1 MLKIASSKSYA
12 DKLNFWDKCLVSLI
26 NISVGQRCYNLVGTK
41 TAKTSEFVVNLKNQL
56 EYKDAAVST
65 IIEILTKA
73 ILPLSLTLATLYEEA
88 ADKHFSVSSPEY
100 KNRVKFD
107 FVRDEGVSWKDD
119 DIYQGVIIFP
129 EVSVLA

>member
-1 MLKIASSKSYA
+1 MFSAFGIQNFNLFYSVDMLKIASSKSYA

-73 ILPLSLTLATLYEEA
+73 ILPLSLTLATLL
-88 ADKHFSVSSPEY
+88 
-100 KNRVKFD
+100 D
-107 FVRDEGVSWKDD
+107 F
-119 DIYQGVIIFP
+119 I
-129 EVSVLA
+129 